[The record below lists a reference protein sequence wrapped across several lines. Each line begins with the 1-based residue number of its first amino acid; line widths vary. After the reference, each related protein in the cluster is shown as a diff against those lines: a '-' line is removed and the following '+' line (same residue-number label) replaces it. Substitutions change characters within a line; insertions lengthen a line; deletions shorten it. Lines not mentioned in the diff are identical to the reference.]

1 MNYWKDHFNKN
12 VQIYQNSLKKQ
23 VDMTLNKQELDD
35 EQVKLRVESII
46 KNLELELSDTLLDL
60 CCGNGILTRQISEK
74 VGFIYA
80 VDFSSEL
87 LNIAKKVNQKDN
99 IKYQEG
105 DVVTLNFKEFKVS
118 KVLIYSCLQYLQE
131 EQVSKLFYGLST
143 FQHILVY
150 ISNIPDRS
158 KLLKYY
164 DTKEKLEYYKKT
176 LDEGKPHIGTWYL
189 KNYLADLA
197 KSNGFNYKFLT
208 IDRRMNTSY
217 YRFDLL
223 LEK

>member
-1 MNYWKDHFNKN
+1 MNYWKEHFNKN

-46 KNLELELSDTLLDL
+46 KNLELEPSDTLLDL
-60 CCGNGILTRQISEK
+60 CCGNGILTRQLSEK
-74 VGFIYA
+74 VRFIYA

-87 LNIAKKVNQKDN
+87 LNVAKKVNQKDN
-99 IKYQEG
+99 IKYEEG
-105 DVVTLNFKEFKVS
+105 DVMALNFKEFKVS

-131 EQVSKLFYGLST
+131 EQVSKLFSGLSN
-143 FQHILVY
+143 FPHVLVY
-150 ISNIPDRS
+150 ISNTPDKS
-158 KLLKYY
+158 KLLEYY

-189 KNYLADLA
+189 KNHLADLA